1 MSSHRYDV
9 VGIGNA
15 IVDVISQESE
25 DFVGEHDLVK
35 GAMTLID
42 ADRATQLYAA
52 MAPAIET
59 SGGSAAN
66 TMAGIASFGGTAGY
80 IGKVRNDQL
89 GEVFGHD
96 IRAVGVDF
104 WL

>member
-1 MSSHRYDV
+1 MTGPVASALGLHGGATDLVSSHRYDV

-42 ADRATQLYAA
+42 ADRAYV
-52 MAPAIET
+52 E
-59 SGGSAAN
+59 SGGSFR
-66 TMAGIASFGGTAGY
+66 S
-80 IGKVRNDQL
+80 VSQ
-89 GEVFGHD
+89 
-96 IRAVGVDF
+96 
-104 WL
+104 